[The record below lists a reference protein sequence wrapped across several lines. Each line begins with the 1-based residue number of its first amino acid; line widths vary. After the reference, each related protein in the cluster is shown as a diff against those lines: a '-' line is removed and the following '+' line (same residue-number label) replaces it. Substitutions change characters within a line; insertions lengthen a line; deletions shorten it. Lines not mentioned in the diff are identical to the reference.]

1 MNKESVSYEDLREA
15 IENKEFFLYFHQIIG
30 SDGIVGAEALARW
43 NSKKFQKIISPAIFI
58 DAINEDFDLST
69 SFSSLMYSKF
79 LLSVQE
85 IVDSGFKG
93 YLSFNLS
100 ATDLSPESNFS
111 TSVINTTPK
120 ALIKHIQ
127 LEVTSQHPIKKEHH
141 ELSANRVLSLKENGF
156 RIAIDNM
163 GSARGFNVFDLLS
176 EFVVAIKIDKSF
188 ADTMSDTNG
197 NELERPVAAIK
208 GLIAAVK
215 DRASCDIEYVLEGVE
230 AGERGD
236 SQMLILEREGLGFL
250 NIQGYIGG
258 QPLPVSE
265 FIKKFC

>member
-1 MNKESVSYEDLREA
+1 MNKESVSFEDIKEA
-15 IENKEFFLYFHQIIG
+15 IANEEFVLYFHQIIG
-30 SDGIVGAEALARW
+30 KEGIVGAEALARW
-43 NSKKFQKIISPAIFI
+43 DSKKFKKIISPSVFI
-58 DAINEDFDLST
+58 DTINEDFELST
-69 SFSSLMYSKF
+69 SFSSLMYANF
-79 LLSVQE
+79 LLNVQD
-85 IVDSGFKG
+85 IVDNGFVG

-111 TSVINTTPK
+111 TTVINTTPK
-120 ALIKHIQ
+120 DLIKHIQ

-176 EFVVAIKIDKSF
+176 EYVSAIKIDKSF
-188 ADTMSDTNG
+188 ADTMSDKNG

-208 GLIAAVK
+208 GLIAAVE
-215 DRASCDIEYVLEGVE
+215 DRSTCDMEYVLEGVE
-230 AGERGD
+230 SGERGD
-236 SQMLILEREGLGFL
+236 SQMQILNREGLGYL

-258 QPLPVSE
+258 IPLPVME